1 MKIDKSIAK
10 KQMTFVAL
18 AVALGLA
25 VYLNYRL
32 STGETAQ
39 TPVQAPVQEEI
50 LSANASVAGVGVSD
64 EQADDGV
71 RYYGEAMFVSSDT
84 EAYRDD
90 YFSDARLKR
99 SQARDEALDTLK
111 KSLQNAELTEAE
123 KKALTDSLSA
133 TVSAISLE
141 TTVESLIKSKGF
153 EDCMAYISE
162 SGVKIVVAVGADGL
176 SAAEA
181 AQIKEI
187 VITQCS
193 VSASE
198 ITVVEMK

>member
-1 MKIDKSIAK
+1 MKSIDKSIAK

-18 AVALGLA
+18 AAALGLA

-32 STGETAQ
+32 DSTPTDVS
-39 TPVQAPVQEEI
+39 TSDDI
-50 LSANASVAGVGVSD
+50 LGVSTTVSDVGVSD
-64 EQADDGV
+64 DAEDDGV

-84 EAYRDD
+84 ETYRDD
-90 YFSDARLKR
+90 YFTEARLKR
-99 SQARDEALDTLK
+99 TEARDEAIDTLK
-111 KSLQNAELTEAE
+111 KSLQNAELTETE
-123 KKALTDSLSA
+123 KKALTDSLSTTA
-133 TVSAISLE
+133 SAISLE

-162 SGVKIVVAVGADGL
+162 SGVKIVVAAGADGL
-176 SAAEA
+176 SSDEA

-187 VITQCS
+187 VITQCA

-198 ITVVEMK
+198 ITVVEIK